1 MLFRVLCS
9 LTDCVWK
16 SSPDKSK
23 SLPQV
28 SCFVVQFQTPAA
40 AMVTAALPA
49 CPVAGG
55 ACFPSVGG
63 GVLPSSALS
72 LGL

>member
-40 AMVTAALPA
+40 AMVWLWTISTS
-49 CPVAGG
+49 
-55 ACFPSVGG
+55 SV
-63 GVLPSSALS
+63 
-72 LGL
+72 LGIHCN